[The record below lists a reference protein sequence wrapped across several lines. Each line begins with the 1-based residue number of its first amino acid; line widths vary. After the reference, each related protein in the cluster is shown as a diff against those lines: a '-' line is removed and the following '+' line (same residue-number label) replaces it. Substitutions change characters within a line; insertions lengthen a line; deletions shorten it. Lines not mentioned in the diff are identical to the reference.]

1 MLCSSCAVKAKAS
14 DKSCGKFGTDVTKE
28 VCRIYVREEDV
39 PPPKTLNRQ
48 KVMKLASTYGY
59 ITQNGYKKFT
69 EAALMEFCEALLRD
83 KENLVEAAGHSDTL
97 ADAGIRG
104 SNRGSERA
112 S

>member
-28 VCRIYVREEDV
+28 VCRLYVREEDI
-39 PPPKTLNRQ
+39 PPPRMLDRN

-69 EAALMEFCEALLRD
+69 EAALMEFCEAVLRER
-83 KENLVEAAGHSDTL
+83 ENLLAKVGSIDTF
-97 ADAGIRG
+97 ADAGV
-104 SNRGSERA
+104 
-112 S
+112 